1 MTDATTFDAEA
12 IAGAFGFA
20 RRGRTFAVEASAS
33 GFFVTGTDSGHRADA
48 ILHANQLTDP
58 EAARIAIVGAIGT
71 VGWMLDI
78 DLAAEPA

>member
-1 MTDATTFDAEA
+1 MTATFDAQA
-12 IAGAFGFA
+12 LAGKYGLD
-20 RRGRTFAVEASAS
+20 RPGRSFAVEARAS

-58 EAARIAIVGAIGT
+58 EAAKLALVGAIQT
-71 VGWMLDI
+71 LDYMLDI